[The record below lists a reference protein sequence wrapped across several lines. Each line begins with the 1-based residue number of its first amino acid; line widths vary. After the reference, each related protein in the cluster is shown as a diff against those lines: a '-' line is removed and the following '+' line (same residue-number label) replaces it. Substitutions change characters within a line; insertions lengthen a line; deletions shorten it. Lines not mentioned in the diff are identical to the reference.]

1 MDKDDVRLK
10 NLMPVSEL
18 NASRT
23 PEQRKADAS
32 AAGKASVAA
41 RRKKNAMRA
50 ALEMIMT
57 AKATDDVASQIREQF
72 PSLADT
78 DIDGYVEAAATLRKF
93 AREDS
98 KTTVKLIEIMGGSLA
113 PDQDQDKRNITII
126 VGNPK
131 DQEAIDNI

>member
-57 AKATDDVASQIREQF
+57 AKATDDVASQIRKQF

>member
-57 AKATDDVASQIREQF
+57 AKATDEVASQIREHF

>member
-41 RRKKNAMRA
+41 KRKKNAMRA

-57 AKATDDVASQIREQF
+57 AKATDGVASQIREQF

-126 VGNPK
+126 VGNSK
-131 DQEAIDNI
+131 DQDAIDNI

>member
-1 MDKDDVRLK
+1 MA
-10 NLMPVSEL
+10 N
-18 NASRT
+18 
-23 PEQRKADAS
+23 EQNIIPHQFTSDQDREKAA
-32 AAGKASVAA
+32 AAGRKGGVASGAA
-41 RRKKNAMRA
+41 KRKKNAMRA
-50 ALEMIMT
+50 ALEMIMA
-57 AKATDDVASQIREQF
+57 AKATDDVASQIRKQF

-113 PDQDQDKRNITII
+113 PDQEQDKRNITII

>member
-10 NLMPVSEL
+10 NLMDIRDV
-18 NASRT
+18 NARKT
-23 PEQRKADAS
+23 PEERKACAS
-32 AAGKASVAA
+32 VAGKASGAA
-41 RRKKNAMRA
+41 KRKKNAMRA

-57 AKATDDVASQIREQF
+57 AKATDEVASQIREQL

>member
-57 AKATDDVASQIREQF
+57 AKATDEVASQIREQF

-113 PDQDQDKRNITII
+113 PDQDQDKRSITII